1 MTIVFSNQKGG
12 VGKSTLCVSLANY
25 WASQGLQVHVYD
37 VDVQKTLTIARAEEL
52 KNEPD
57 RHPLFEITSM
67 EIVTFCK
74 QIESISKEPGLVL
87 IDLPG
92 SFGKETIQILQSVD
106 LVIVP
111 FQYENYCLDAT
122 GRFGTQ
128 LDVILERSPIAHF
141 KSVYVPNRINTNI
154 GRKSDKAYW
163 KMWEDAIRASALLSP
178 IIPERACMQ
187 RRSTLYINPEE
198 RQCLSPC
205 FEYIDNLI
213 WGVPPQE
220 TEKIEGKEDEAPAP
234 NTE

>member
-37 VDVQKTLTIARAEEL
+37 VDVQKTLTIARQEEL

-57 RHPLFEITSM
+57 RHPLFEITSI
-67 EIVTFCK
+67 EIVDFCRK
-74 QIESISKEPGLVL
+74 IESISKEEGLVL

-92 SFGKETIQILQSVD
+92 SFGKETIQILQLVD

-111 FQYENYCLDAT
+111 FQYENFCLDAT

-128 LDVILERSPIAHF
+128 LDVLLERSPVAHY

-163 KMWEDAIRASALLSP
+163 KMWEDAIRESALLSP

-198 RQCLSPC
+198 RQCLAPC
-205 FEYIDNLI
+205 FEYIDRLI
-213 WGVPPQE
+213 WGDPKKE
-220 TEKIEGKEDEAPAP
+220 SEEEIEGKEDPP
-234 NTE
+234 DPTTE